1 VVQIHFPLSSCR
13 HHDRGATRPPDSAGF
28 MIRRAALP
36 GMVPL
41 QFGVPGGIE
50 SLILGLVAL
59 VVPFV
64 LAYWV

>member
-1 VVQIHFPLSSCR
+1 
-13 HHDRGATRPPDSAGF
+13 
-28 MIRRAALP
+28 
-36 GMVPL
+36 MVPL